1 MRTRRRFS
9 AEFKAKVA
17 LEAIKGHE
25 RRIDASV
32 TSGTRQGSEYATG
45 NARLSSE
52 PNAVRYTESDIWR
65 LACPRPSLGRNLEFL
80 AVLGSAVDER
90 LVSHT
95 SRISLTQVLRPPVC
109 FYAGR
114 HTCVINRPHRK
125 ILRSGLARLPTSFPA
140 LQAARNTIVR
150 VAASARPLPVRALM
164 LTTDVVYSK
173 RSWWRHD
180 RPSSGGDTRW
190 SVAAPHG
197 RRFGRWVR

>member
-25 RRIDASV
+25 TRIDASV

-45 NARLSSE
+45 NPRLSSE

-90 LVSHT
+90 LVGAT
-95 SRISLTQVLRPPVC
+95 L
-109 FYAGR
+109 
-114 HTCVINRPHRK
+114 
-125 ILRSGLARLPTSFPA
+125 LALPTSFPA

-150 VAASARPLPVRALM
+150 VAASAWPLPVRALM

-197 RRFGRWVR
+197 RRFGRWVRPQNTT

>member
-25 RRIDASV
+25 TRIDASV

-45 NARLSSE
+45 NPRLSSE

-114 HTCVINRPHRK
+114 HSCVINRPHRK
-125 ILRSGLARLPTSFPA
+125 ILRSDLARPTYFLSSASGSEKHNSP
-140 LQAARNTIVR
+140 RRGER
-150 VAASARPLPVRALM
+150 VATACPRSHANDGRCILETKLVAS
-164 LTTDVVYSK
+164 
-173 RSWWRHD
+173 
-180 RPSSGGDTRW
+180 
-190 SVAAPHG
+190 
-197 RRFGRWVR
+197 